1 MARFITL
8 HREILQ
14 NGGLKI
20 VEAHVNVEH
29 ITHVSEQTGSGR
41 FTFVGLT
48 GSFLEV
54 TESTEEIMKII
65 GRCHHGPVRTL

>member
-20 VEAHVNVEH
+20 VEVHVNVDQ
-29 ITHVSEQTGSGR
+29 ITHVCEQTGTGR

-48 GSFLEV
+48 GGFTEV
-54 TESTEEIMKII
+54 KESTEEVMKII
-65 GRCHHGPVRTL
+65 GRCLHGPARTL